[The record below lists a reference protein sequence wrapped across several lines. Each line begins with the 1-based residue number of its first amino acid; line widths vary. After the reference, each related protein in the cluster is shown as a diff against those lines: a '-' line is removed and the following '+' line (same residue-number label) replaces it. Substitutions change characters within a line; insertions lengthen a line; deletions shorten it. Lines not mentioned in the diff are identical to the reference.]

1 MGDTDPSTEIDT
13 LGTALPHEM
22 ARVRDNVMPQYL
34 ALRGMPNVNVEP
46 ALYLMRASLDAAA
59 FRVACPAGIT
69 PPRCARPPMAIARGS
84 STSTAAAR
92 TGVTSPL
99 RAS

>member
-46 ALYLMRASLDAAA
+46 ALYLMRASLDAASKA
-59 FRVACPAGIT
+59 MAEGDLVA
-69 PPRCARPPMAIARGS
+69 M
-84 STSTAAAR
+84 
-92 TGVTSPL
+92 L
-99 RAS
+99 RAYEDLKGYET